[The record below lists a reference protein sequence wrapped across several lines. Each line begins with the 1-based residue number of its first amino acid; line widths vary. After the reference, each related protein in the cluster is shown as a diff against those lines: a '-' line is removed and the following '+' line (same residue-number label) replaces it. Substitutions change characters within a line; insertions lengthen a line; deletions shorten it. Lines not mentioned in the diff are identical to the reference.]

1 MNKDSYI
8 FKILEDLKSY
18 PMFELF
24 FTTMEDKDQE
34 KLLSLIRNMDINMLY
49 PGLIHGRY
57 HSEKVLLFAY
67 ILGVELGLSDEQ
79 MKILCDAAMYHD
91 FMRMDDREDNLHGLA
106 AANNIDK
113 IFWNDPF
120 YKEGNRKKILQAIID
135 NHSASKGRTDD
146 YQLLIFENYELDQA
160 DVDFKEFQLLA
171 HALLDADALDRM
183 RFSKASHAYL
193 KPELLKYDFSRMM
206 AQLSEEVNEA
216 YKYFDSFKKI
226 DFSEL
231 ERLTGAVCHSA
242 GFVFSRIPFIL
253 KYGVLSKSEQ
263 NKKNVTTHRNFD
275 GGNSVRWIS
284 VVPVELLSD
293 NNKSNAA
300 FMENGIV
307 VKTRDVEYFKSRYG
321 SFDANIALPKG
332 LPYVKGGYPEERF
345 VFERIN
351 PEDIEELYISN
362 KCVNKDISDLNYI
375 FPNLDYLAYEKMLN
389 YLMDEYSASPVDRI
403 EVMELYKKYVLIVQN
418 YFSYSSEQRMM
429 KEQEFRDD
437 IVRCNGV
444 INKKIAVIIKKAYT
458 QRFGIFHKFIK
469 ITPAMVLEDQLLMSG
484 VHFDKVF
491 NEDRV
496 SFMINPKKDKEL
508 SDDIKLGGK

>member
-34 KLLSLIRNMDINMLY
+34 KLLSLIRNMDINKLY

-135 NHSASKGRTDD
+135 NHSASKGRNDD
-146 YQLLIFENYELDQA
+146 CQFIIFENYELDQTDA
-160 DVDFKEFQLLA
+160 DFGEFQLLA

-183 RFSKASHAYL
+183 RFSKASPAYL
-193 KPELLKYDFSRMM
+193 RPEFLKYDFSKMLM
-206 AQLSEEVNEA
+206 QLSEEVNEA
-216 YKYFDSFKKI
+216 YKNFDNYKEI

-263 NKKNVTTHRNFD
+263 DKKNVTTHRNFD
-275 GGNSVRWIS
+275 GGNSIRWIS
-284 VVPVELLSD
+284 VVPVELLGSD
-293 NNKSNAA
+293 NKSNAA

-307 VKTRDVEYFKSRYG
+307 VKTRDVEYYKSRYG
-321 SFDANIALPKG
+321 TYDANIAQPKG

-362 KCVNKDISDLNYI
+362 KCANKDISDLNYI
-375 FPNLDYLAYEKMLN
+375 FPNLDYLAYEKMIN
-389 YLMDEYSASPVDRI
+389 YLMDEYKASPSDRS
-403 EVMELYKKYVLIVQN
+403 EVIVLLKKYVSIIKE

-429 KEQEFRDD
+429 KKQEFYDN
-437 IVRCNGV
+437 IVVCNGD
-444 INKKIAVIIKKAYT
+444 INKKIALIIKKAYT
-458 QRFGIFHKFIK
+458 QRFGVFHKFIK
-469 ITPAMVLEDQLLMSG
+469 ITPVMVLEDQLLISG
-484 VHFDKVF
+484 IHYEKVI

-496 SFMINPKKDKEL
+496 SFIINPKKDKDL
-508 SDDIKLGGK
+508 SDDIKVGSK